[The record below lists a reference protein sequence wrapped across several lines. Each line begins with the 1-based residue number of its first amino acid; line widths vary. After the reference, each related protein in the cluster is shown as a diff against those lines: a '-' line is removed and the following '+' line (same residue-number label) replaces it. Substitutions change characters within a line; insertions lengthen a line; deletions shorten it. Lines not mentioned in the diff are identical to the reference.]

1 MQFNLKHSFSDIE
14 TLKVVPSI
22 KNITL
27 TIKKLYTQKY
37 TWLLEKKLLLFLPF
51 KKRSKHFFR
60 ISLLK
65 MYKLYL
71 FLF

>member
-37 TWLLEKKLLLFLPF
+37 TWLLEKKVFMFLPF
-51 KKRSKHFFR
+51 KKRSKHFFW